1 MLSLRAD
8 AQALKNLAKELKEK
22 KEWMSAIQMYTLA
35 IHALEEKDADCY
47 FSRAYCYQSIEL
59 FINATEDLQSACDLR
74 PYP

>member
-47 FSRAYCYQSIEL
+47 FSRAYCY
-59 FINATEDLQSACDLR
+59 
-74 PYP
+74 